1 MKFPAAS
8 FTALTMATAL
18 VGCSSNDPA
27 DDVTP
32 VAADADTGD
41 HAHADGSSHADGS
54 DHSGEHGH
62 GAGPHDGTVTDWGGG
77 AYHPEFT
84 VDHDKEQA
92 TVYLHGPDEKTP
104 APIAAESIRLTIVEP
119 EIDVE
124 LAADPQEGDPEGKA
138 SRFVGTDPGLG
149 VVREYEGTI
158 SGLIDGTPYTGDF
171 EEVAHDHDEE

>member
-1 MKFPAAS
+1 MKFPAAPL
-8 FTALTMATAL
+8 TALALSAAL
-18 VGCSSNDPA
+18 VGCSSNEPA
-27 DDVTP
+27 ADAAP
-32 VAADADTGD
+32 VAADDQAHGD
-41 HAHADGSSHADGS
+41 HDHAAEGR

-77 AYHPEFT
+77 AYHPEFL
-84 VDHDKEQA
+84 VDHDKQQA

-171 EEVAHDHDEE
+171 KEVAHGHSEEE